1 MEGSS
6 RAVKLRPKL
15 APMAKKVMVL
25 EDQADLSEL
34 IQELLSFEGYEVL
47 RPKTFENLIEDLRT
61 SRPDAVLMDVN
72 LNGVNG
78 LDLLSKLRTD
88 EKLKDT
94 YVVLSSGSD
103 LRRESL
109 QRGANDFLMKP
120 YMPDELV
127 KLLNQKIRE

>member
-1 MEGSS
+1 
-6 RAVKLRPKL
+6 
-15 APMAKKVMVL
+15 MAKKVMVL

-34 IQELLSFEGYEVL
+34 LQELLSFEGYEIL
-47 RPKTFENLIEDLRT
+47 RPKTFENLIEQMQT

-72 LNGVNG
+72 LNGANG
-78 LDLLSKLRTD
+78 LELLSKMRTD

-103 LRRESL
+103 LLRESL
-109 QRGANDFLMKP
+109 RRGANDFLMKP

>member
-1 MEGSS
+1 
-6 RAVKLRPKL
+6 
-15 APMAKKVMVL
+15 MAKRVMVL

-47 RPKTFENLIEDLRT
+47 RPKTFENLIEDLQE

-72 LNGVNG
+72 LNGVSG
-78 LDLLSKLRTD
+78 LDLLSKMRSD

-127 KLLNQKIRE
+127 KLLNQKIKE